1 MNASVKVQNVKS
13 NGHEHEFE
21 AAYGLPEPLPKGE
34 NILWQG
40 APDFSDLATRAF
52 HMKKVAV
59 YFAVLM
65 AVRGSFLYSLGA
77 DALTV
82 LAGVLLVLGLG
93 LTAMAALGIL
103 AWLTARTT
111 AYTLTDQ
118 RVVMRIGIVLT
129 LTFNLP
135 LKRIETAGLLL
146 TGKGF
151 GDIPLDL
158 SGGDRIGWLNLWP
171 HVRPWRLA
179 KPEPMLRCLADA
191 QAFAA
196 TLQKAWMQATGKTSA
211 SVPAQ
216 SKSNSGNSAN
226 DSNWQINV
234 LTNKSV

>member
-1 MNASVKVQNVKS
+1 MSVQNVKNVQG

-34 NILWQG
+34 SILWQG
-40 APDFSDLATRAF
+40 APDFADLAVRVF

-65 AVRGSFLYSLGA
+65 AVRGSYLYSL
-77 DALTV
+77 DAPPLTI
-82 LAGVLLVLGLG
+82 LAGVLIVFGLG
-93 LTAMAALGIL
+93 LMAMAALGIL

-146 TGKGF
+146 SPQGF
-151 GDIPLDL
+151 GDIPLAL
-158 SGGDRIGWLNLWP
+158 SGGSRIGYINLWP
-171 HVRPWRLA
+171 HARPWRLA
-179 KPEPMLRCLADA
+179 KPEPMLRCIAES
-191 QAFAA
+191 QVFA
-196 TLQKAWMQATGKTSA
+196 TLLQKTWTQATGKSSVAEQTTSQ
-211 SVPAQ
+211 AQ
-216 SKSNSGNSAN
+216 TA
-226 DSNWQINV
+226 NWQ
-234 LTNKSV
+234 LSAAK

>member
-1 MNASVKVQNVKS
+1 MNTQNVKS

-34 NILWQG
+34 SILWQCS
-40 APDFSDLATRAF
+40 PDFRQLAARVF

-65 AVRGSFLYSLGA
+65 AVRGSFLYSSGA
-77 DALTV
+77 EDLTIV
-82 LAGVLLVLGLG
+82 AGILIVVGLG
-93 LTAMAALGIL
+93 LTAMAALCML

-151 GDIPLDL
+151 GDMPLAL

-171 HVRPWRLA
+171 HARPWRLA
-179 KPEPMLRCLADA
+179 KPEPMLRCIPDA
-191 QAFAA
+191 QKFAA
-196 TLQKAWMQATGKTSA
+196 LLQKTWTEATGKASTSL
-211 SVPAQ
+211 Q
-216 SKSNSGNSAN
+216 TAN
-226 DSNWQINV
+226 ETQAANWQLAIS
-234 LTNKSV
+234 K